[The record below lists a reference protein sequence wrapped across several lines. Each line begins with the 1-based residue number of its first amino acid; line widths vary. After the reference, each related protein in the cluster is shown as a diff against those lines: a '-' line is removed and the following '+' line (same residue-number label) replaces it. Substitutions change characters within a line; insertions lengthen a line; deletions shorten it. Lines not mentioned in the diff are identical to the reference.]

1 MTNTILQDHPLKLSL
16 DDKDGKEYE
25 DDKVEENKEKQYSQS
40 KIQIESQSDLPV
52 VEHPSSVDLIGAGD
66 LQQPPQNPTKKV
78 KKPSES
84 AKIEEDASA
93 NKEALVPLLNLPP
106 HLADE

>member
-1 MTNTILQDHPLKLSL
+1 M
-16 DDKDGKEYE
+16 
-25 DDKVEENKEKQYSQS
+25 
-40 KIQIESQSDLPV
+40 
-52 VEHPSSVDLIGAGD
+52 DLIGAGD
-66 LQQPPQNPTKKV
+66 LQYPPQNPTKRV

>member
-1 MTNTILQDHPLKLSL
+1 
-16 DDKDGKEYE
+16 
-25 DDKVEENKEKQYSQS
+25 
-40 KIQIESQSDLPV
+40 
-52 VEHPSSVDLIGAGD
+52 VEHPPAIDLIGAAEF
-66 LQQPPQNPTKKV
+66 QWPPKNPNEKV
-78 KKPSES
+78 KKPGES

>member
-40 KIQIESQSDLPV
+40 KIQIES
-52 VEHPSSVDLIGAGD
+52 
-66 LQQPPQNPTKKV
+66 
-78 KKPSES
+78 
-84 AKIEEDASA
+84 
-93 NKEALVPLLNLPP
+93 
-106 HLADE
+106 